1 MTEKD
6 SDPYNLKNT
15 PSDLN
20 KKYRELKQDMDYQQQ
35 PDENEQQ
42 EAVKNLV
49 QTIKTMNLLY
59 HYLKG
64 SPRNL
69 VE

>member
-1 MTEKD
+1 MIEKNIN
-6 SDPYNLKNT
+6 PYNPKIT
-15 PSDLN
+15 PYDLN
-20 KKYRELKQDMDYQQQ
+20 KKYKELQQDMAYLQKT
-35 PDENEQQ
+35 EEYEQQ

-64 SPRNL
+64 
-69 VE
+69 